1 MPPGDAVRS
10 RGTRSASTQRR
21 LAAIVGPL
29 PPGESAPGEFAS
41 HTSDGPYDPA
51 ALAALRRLEL
61 EVASADVACEEKH
74 IVPVEDLIQAEKER
88 AFRESNAELLRGV
101 QGAGG

>member
-1 MPPGDAVRS
+1 M
-10 RGTRSASTQRR
+10 
-21 LAAIVGPL
+21 
-29 PPGESAPGEFAS
+29 
-41 HTSDGPYDPA
+41 
-51 ALAALRRLEL
+51 LAALRRLEL